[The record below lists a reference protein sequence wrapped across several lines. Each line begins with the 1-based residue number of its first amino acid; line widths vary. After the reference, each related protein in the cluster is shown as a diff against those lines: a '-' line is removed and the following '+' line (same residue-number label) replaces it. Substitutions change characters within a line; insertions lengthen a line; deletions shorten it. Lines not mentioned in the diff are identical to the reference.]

1 MTPRTIQ
8 DSDNLVRYVG
18 QLMFRNGVLDGAAF
32 HLRPGEEGLSVN
44 LLDAA
49 GGLAKAEQVAAVRR
63 SIHLHVGRNSRFAEL
78 NAGEIRE
85 RLAAALPGLR
95 IVHRPAAASARF
107 PWPDPSHSEI
117 RGLPPP
123 RTDSQQRRLIG
134 DMLAQ
139 CVSRLHPAIPQP
151 A

>member
-18 QLMFRNGVLDGAAF
+18 QMMFRNGVLDGAAF
-32 HLRPGEEGLSVN
+32 LLRPGETGLSVN
-44 LLDAA
+44 LLDAS
-49 GGLAKAEQVAAVRR
+49 GGLTKAEQVAAVQR
-63 SIHLHVGRNSRFAEL
+63 SIHLRVGRNSRFAEL

-85 RLAAALPGLR
+85 RLAGALPGLR
-95 IVHRPAAASARF
+95 IVHRPATATSRF

-123 RTDSQQRRLIG
+123 QPDSQRRRLIG
-134 DMLAQ
+134 DMLARS
-139 CVSRLHPAIPQP
+139 VSRLHPAIP
-151 A
+151 

>member
-1 MTPRTIQ
+1 MTPRIIQ

-18 QLMFRNGVLDGAAF
+18 LANFRRGRLSGAAF
-32 HLRPGEEGLSVN
+32 QLRLGEEGLSVN
-44 LLDAA
+44 LLDA
-49 GGLAKAEQVAAVRR
+49 GGGRPKAEQVAEVRR
-63 SIHLHVGRNSRFAEL
+63 SIHLRVGRNSRFAEL

-95 IVHRPAAASARF
+95 IVHRPAAATSRF

-117 RGLPPP
+117 RGLPPGP
-123 RTDSQQRRLIG
+123 DSQRRRLIG

-139 CVSRLHPAIPQP
+139 CVSRLHPAIP
-151 A
+151 

>member
-8 DSDNLVRYVG
+8 DSDNLVRYIG
-18 QLMFRNGVLDGAAF
+18 YRMFRNGVLDGAAF

-49 GGLAKAEQVAAVRR
+49 GGLTRAEQVAAVQR
-63 SIHLHVGRNSRFAEL
+63 SIHLTVGRNARFAEL
-78 NAGEIRE
+78 NAGQIRQ
-85 RLAAALPGLR
+85 RLAGALPGLR
-95 IVHRPAAASARF
+95 IVHRPAQPSARF

-123 RTDSQQRRLIG
+123 RTDSQQHRLMG
-134 DMLAQ
+134 DLLAR
-139 CVSRLHPAIPQP
+139 CVRRLHPAL